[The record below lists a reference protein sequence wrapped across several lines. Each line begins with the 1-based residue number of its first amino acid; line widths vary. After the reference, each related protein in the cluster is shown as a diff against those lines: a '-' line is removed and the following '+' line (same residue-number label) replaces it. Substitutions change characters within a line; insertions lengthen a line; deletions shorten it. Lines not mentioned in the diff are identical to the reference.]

1 MTPAKTKSAET
12 GISTNQRWLI
22 AILLSASISIN
33 LVDRQVLN
41 VLGPV
46 LRETNHWTATQFAWI
61 ASAFQVG
68 MLVGQVPA
76 GMFMDSVGTRAGL
89 ATILV
94 IWSALGAGHALLA
107 SLLGFIVLR
116 FFMGMAQC
124 GNYTA
129 GIKAIAGLFPA
140 ATRSSAGGVFNAGA
154 QLGSVIAPP
163 LVVAILHAYGWRM
176 AFVIPSVVG
185 LVWLLPW
192 LANFPGKQ
200 ESQAATG
207 QKAGATISFS
217 KLLKNR
223 KVVGLFLIRVFTGP
237 LTTFY
242 WVWLPQYLK
251 SERHMPMAMIGL
263 LAWVPYLAGATG
275 NVAGGLICD
284 RLVKMLGSVDKARK
298 IGFTGAFILSAMSAF
313 VPMAPSIP
321 IALGL
326 ISLVLF
332 GNQWVAATYIA
343 TVGDTFP
350 AHVAGRVN
358 GLAGFGDSG
367 AALIAVLATGV
378 IVDHYSYTPV
388 FIAAGTLPLMAMASV
403 YFVLR
408 RIEPEPIAV

>member
-1 MTPAKTKSAET
+1 MKK
-12 GISTNQRWLI
+12 RWVI
-22 AILLSASISIN
+22 AVLLSASIAIN

-41 VLGPV
+41 VLGPT
-46 LRETNHWTATQFAWI
+46 LRGEFHWSATQFSWI
-61 ASAFQVG
+61 AAAFQVG
-68 MLVGQVPA
+68 MLAGQVPA
-76 GMFMDSVGTRAGL
+76 GMFMDAMGARTGL
-89 ATILV
+89 AAIFV
-94 IWSALGAGHALLA
+94 IWSLLGAGHALAAGLVA
-107 SLLGFIVLR
+107 FIVLR

-140 ATRSSAGGVFNAGA
+140 QTRSSAGGVFNAGA

-163 LVVAILHAYGWRM
+163 LVVWLLYRAGWHM
-176 AFVIPSVVG
+176 AFVLIAAGG

-192 LANFPGKQ
+192 FALYPDKRQA
-200 ESQAATG
+200 QAATG
-207 QKAGATISFS
+207 QRAGATIGFG

-223 KVVGLFLIRVFTGP
+223 KVVGLFLIRVFSGP

-251 SERHMPMAMIGL
+251 SERKMSMVMIGT
-263 LAWVPYLAGATG
+263 LAWLPYLAGAMG
-275 NVAGGLICD
+275 NVAGGLISD
-284 RLVKMLGSVDKARK
+284 RLVRAFGSVDKARK
-298 IGFTGAFILSAMSAF
+298 IGFTCAFLLSALSAF
-313 VPMAPSIP
+313 VPMAGSIP
-321 IALGL
+321 VALGL

-388 FIAAGTLPLMAMASV
+388 FIAAGTLPLLAMASV

-408 RIEPEPIAV
+408 RIEPEPLAA

>member
-1 MTPAKTKSAET
+1 MTPVET
-12 GISTNQRWLI
+12 GISMKKRWLI
-22 AILLSASISIN
+22 AGLLSASIAVN

-41 VLGPV
+41 VLGPT
-46 LRETNHWTATQFAWI
+46 LRAEFHWTATQFSWI
-61 ASAFQVG
+61 AAAFQVG
-68 MLVGQVPA
+68 MLAGQVPA
-76 GMFMDSVGTRAGL
+76 GMFMDAVGARTGL
-89 ATILV
+89 AVIFV
-94 IWSALGAGHALLA
+94 IWSLLGAGHALA
-107 SLLGFIVLR
+107 AGIAAFIALR

-129 GIKAIAGLFPA
+129 GIKAIAGLFPS

-163 LVVAILHAYGWRM
+163 LVVWLLYKTGWHM
-176 AFVIPSVVG
+176 AFVLIAAGG

-192 LANFPGKQ
+192 LATFPDKRQ
-200 ESQAATG
+200 AQAATG
-207 QKAGATISFS
+207 QQGGATIGFG
-217 KLLKNR
+217 KLLRNR
-223 KVVGLFLIRVFTGP
+223 KVVGLFLIRVFSGP

-251 SERHMPMAMIGL
+251 SERKMSMVMIGT
-263 LAWVPYLAGATG
+263 LAWLPYLSGALG
-275 NVAGGLICD
+275 NVAGGLISD
-284 RLVKMLGSVDKARK
+284 RLVRAFGSVDKARK
-298 IGFTGAFILSAMSAF
+298 VGFTCAFLLSALSAF
-313 VPMAPSIP
+313 VPMAGSIP
-321 IALGL
+321 VALGL

-367 AALIAVLATGV
+367 AALIAVLATGI
-378 IVDHYSYTPV
+378 IVDRYSYTPV
-388 FIAAGTLPLMAMASV
+388 FIAAGTLPLLAMASV

-408 RIEPEPIAV
+408 RIEPEPIAA

>member
-1 MTPAKTKSAET
+1 MRK
-12 GISTNQRWLI
+12 RWLI
-22 AILLSASISIN
+22 AGLLSASIAIN

-46 LRETNHWTATQFAWI
+46 LRENMHWSATQFSWI

-68 MLVGQVPA
+68 MLAGQVPA
-76 GMFMDSVGTRAGL
+76 GMFMDAVGARVGL
-89 ATILV
+89 ATIFVL
-94 IWSALGAGHALLA
+94 WSALGAGHALAA
-107 SLLGFIVLR
+107 SLVAFIVLR

-129 GIKAIAGLFPA
+129 GIKAIAGLFPSNI
-140 ATRSSAGGVFNAGA
+140 RSSAGGVFNAGA

-163 LVVAILHAYGWRM
+163 LVVFLLHRAGWRM
-176 AFVIPSVVG
+176 AFILPAAAG

-192 LANFPGKQ
+192 LATFPGKREQ
-200 ESQAATG
+200 QAATG
-207 QKAGATISFS
+207 QKGGANISFGR
-217 KLLKNR
+217 LLRNR
-223 KVVGLFLIRVFTGP
+223 KVLGLFLIRVFSGP

-251 SERHMPMAMIGL
+251 SERKMPMAMIGL
-263 LAWVPYLAGATG
+263 LAWVPYLSGALG
-275 NVAGGLICD
+275 NVAGGLISD
-284 RLVKMLGSVDKARK
+284 RLVRAFGSVDRARK
-298 IGFTGAFILSAMSAF
+298 VGFTCAFLLSALSAA
-313 VPMAPSIP
+313 VPLAGSIP
-321 IALGL
+321 VALGL

-403 YFVLR
+403 FFVLR
-408 RIEPEPIAV
+408 KIEPEPIGV